1 MSELL
6 NLLTRF
12 LLIPSHP
19 PYLLT
24 RLLANPFTR
33 LLEQPP
39 HAHYQLTCQLVNLF
53 TRLLKH
59 PPHPQYLLTR
69 QPVNSSTRQLNLTT
83 CLLVNLST
91 RQLNIPLKKVEKPLL
106 HSRTCP
112 SCMQNTPFLGQEGH
126 VLKRNI

>member
-1 MSELL
+1 MSEFL

-12 LLIPSHP
+12 LLTASHQH
-19 PYLLT
+19 YLLT
-24 RLLANPFTR
+24 
-33 LLEQPP
+33 
-39 HAHYQLTCQLVNLF
+39 CKLVNLF

-59 PPHPQYLLTR
+59 PPHPHYLLTCKLVNMFTRLLKHPPHPHYQLTR

-106 HSRTCP
+106 HSRTCL

-126 VLKRNI
+126 VLKRNM

>member
-1 MSELL
+1 VSEFL

-12 LLIPSHP
+12 LLITSHP
-19 PYLLT
+19 HYLLT
-24 RLLANPFTR
+24 R
-33 LLEQPP
+33 
-39 HAHYQLTCQLVNLF
+39 QLVNLF

-112 SCMQNTPFLGQEGH
+112 SCTQNTPFLGQEGH
-126 VLKRNI
+126 VLKRNL